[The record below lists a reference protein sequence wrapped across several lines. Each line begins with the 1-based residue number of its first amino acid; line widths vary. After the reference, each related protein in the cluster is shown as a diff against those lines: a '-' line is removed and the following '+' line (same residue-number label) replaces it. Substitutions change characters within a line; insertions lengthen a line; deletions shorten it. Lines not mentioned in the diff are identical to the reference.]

1 MGVNANF
8 AATPRNVLADISA
21 ANTNRDGT
29 GTIVT
34 GFIAGAS
41 GSRVDRIEI
50 KSTGTTTAGTVRAFK
65 RVSAGTWKLW
75 REYAVDA
82 ITPSATV
89 ATYAYRDD
97 SIGEIL
103 AAGME
108 IGFAT
113 HNAEAFAIHTSGGDF

>member
-1 MGVNANF
+1 MSTTASF
-8 AATPRNVLADISA
+8 ASIPRNTLADISA

-41 GSRVDRIEI
+41 GARVERIEI
-50 KSTGTTTAGTVRAFK
+50 KAIGTTTAGVVRAFK

-75 REYAVDA
+75 REYLVDA

-89 ATYAYRDD
+89 ATYTTRDD
-97 SIGEIL
+97 DIGEVL

-108 IGFAT
+108 IGFST
-113 HNAEAFAIHTSGGDF
+113 HAAESFAVHTMGGDF

>member
-1 MGVNANF
+1 MSSTANF
-8 AATPRNVLADISA
+8 ASTPRNVLVDISA

-41 GSRVDRIEI
+41 GARVDRIDI
-50 KSTGTTTAGTVRAFK
+50 KAIGTTTAGMVRAYK
-65 RVSAGTWKLW
+65 RVSAGSWKLW

-82 ITPSATV
+82 VTPSATV
-89 ATYAYRDD
+89 ATFTTRDD
-97 SIGEIL
+97 DIGEVL

-108 IGFAT
+108 VGFST
-113 HNAEAFAIHTSGGDF
+113 HNAEAFAIHTMGGDF